1 MTRVEFHTTN
11 GVFVFDGGVSSPD
24 RQTMLRDLEL
34 GKASYVTLSD
44 EKQTVTL
51 FARHLVGIRTVEAE
65 Q

>member
-24 RQTMLRDLEL
+24 LRDLEL